1 MNEAAN
7 IGSHLYYGGDKPV
20 RVRAYTRFRFG
31 RIEFVRQ
38 HCRGAWGS
46 RQ

>member
-1 MNEAAN
+1 MDEVAHF
-7 IGSHLYYGGDKPV
+7 GGHLYCGGDKPV
-20 RVRAYTRFRFG
+20 HVRAYTRMRRG

-46 RQ
+46 RR